1 MLLRIVAK
9 EFAVLDDF
17 ENGVCKINE
26 NF

>member
-1 MLLRIVAK
+1 VAK